1 MTLKRCILEGIQHL
15 TETWLHFSVTII
27 VRSAICNG
35 IMICLFMTLTQSRTN
50 TQHTQKNKNLQDLC
64 VFPGML
70 KQFSKKV
77 ININTNP
84 YIKCKQM

>member
-50 TQHTQKNKNLQDLC
+50 TQHT
-64 VFPGML
+64 
-70 KQFSKKV
+70 KK
-77 ININTNP
+77 
-84 YIKCKQM
+84 K